1 MGRITRRA
9 FLHTS
14 ALAGAGTLL
23 HGCAK
28 PPSPSIHDVVVLGAG
43 ISGLGA
49 ARDLVRAGLDVVVL
63 EARDRV
69 GGRMHSLAEPAPHGL
84 EVGAQMIHG
93 SHAPTWSL
101 VNEFGIKTRPLGRW
115 NRWEWTPARG
125 FQKPDRVRDEALFR
139 SLNDAYHTYH
149 GDDVSYKEFL
159 DSIKFT
165 PDEQDHVSENTL
177 SWSAEPDEMSLRAAM
192 EDSPAWEAYLDQNF
206 QVVGGYRQIPE
217 KIASELGDR
226 VRLKSPVRAIDWK
239 RGEVEITCE
248 REGKTEK
255 LRARRAV
262 VTLPIG
268 VLQTGQ
274 PAFSPELPAWK
285 RKSIDALHMGRVVV
299 VILLFDDGF
308 WRQYAAGV
316 PGWSTRGRRI
326 SFGDPHPAGKG
337 MPALSGWITGRPA
350 QELSDLGQEDGLK
363 KALSWVEEA
372 LPRSGASKRLQ
383 WSYVRDWVRDP
394 WAFGSYSYTKPGGI
408 AQRAV
413 LATPIQDSLFFAG
426 EATEPAPHYQ
436 TVHGAYNSG
445 RRTAREILSSLGV
458 DVSAL
463 FRAPAGPVALPADAA
478 APLTSAGSASSTIA

>member
-1 MGRITRRA
+1 
-9 FLHTS
+9 
-14 ALAGAGTLL
+14 
-23 HGCAK
+23 
-28 PPSPSIHDVVVLGAG
+28 
-43 ISGLGA
+43 
-49 ARDLVRAGLDVVVL
+49 
-63 EARDRV
+63 
-69 GGRMHSLAEPAPHGL
+69 
-84 EVGAQMIHG
+84 
-93 SHAPTWSL
+93 
-101 VNEFGIKTRPLGRW
+101 
-115 NRWEWTPARG
+115 
-125 FQKPDRVRDEALFR
+125 
-139 SLNDAYHTYH
+139 
-149 GDDVSYKEFL
+149 
-159 DSIKFT
+159 
-165 PDEQDHVSENTL
+165 
-177 SWSAEPDEMSLRAAM
+177 MSLRAAM

>member
-23 HGCAK
+23 HACAK

-49 ARDLVRAGLDVVVL
+49 ARDLARAGLDVVVL

-69 GGRMHSLAEPAPHGL
+69 GGRIESLKDPAEHGL
-84 EVGAQMIHG
+84 EIGAQMIHG
-93 SHAPTWSL
+93 SRATTWSL

-125 FQKPDRVRDEALFR
+125 FQKPDRARQEGIFKRLDEAYH
-139 SLNDAYHTYH
+139 AYRGEDDTY
-149 GDDVSYKEFL
+149 KRFL
-159 DSIKFT
+159 DSIKLT
-165 PDEQDHVSENTL
+165 PEEQDQVSEYAL
-177 SWSAEPDEMSLRAAM
+177 SWSAEPDEISLRAAM
-192 EDSPAWEAYLDQNF
+192 EDSPAWEVYLDTNY

-217 KIASELGDR
+217 KMAVDLGER
-226 VRLKSPVRAIDWK
+226 VRLKSPVSAIDWK
-239 RGEVEITCE
+239 RGEVEVTYE

-285 RKSIDALHMGRVVV
+285 RKAIDSLHMGRVVV
-299 VILLFDDGF
+299 VTLLFDDWF
-308 WRQYAAGV
+308 WRQSAPGV

-372 LPRSGASKRLQ
+372 LPRSGAGKRLQ
-383 WSYVRDWVRDP
+383 WSYVRDWVGDP
-394 WAFGSYSYTKPGGI
+394 WALGSYSYTRPGGL

-413 LATPIQDSLFFAG
+413 LATPIEDSLFFAG

-445 RRTAREILSSLGV
+445 RRTAREVLASLGV
-458 DVSAL
+458 EVSARL
-463 FRAPAGPVALPADAA
+463 RSPQH
-478 APLTSAGSASSTIA
+478 ASSPSPAASGLAGAPSLLEV